1 MGNHSRKNP
10 RLLISHF
17 KEMLSRSD
25 LNPERKLSATQKFA
39 TLIRA
44 VRRDDRQGAMRTTD
58 DLLRALL
65 RREE

>member
-17 KEMLSRSD
+17 KEMLSRSE
-25 LNPERKLSATQKFA
+25 LNPELKLSATQKFA

-44 VRRDDRQGAMRTTD
+44 VRRDDRRGAMRATD

-65 RREE
+65 RMQE